1 MLKEGELLSVLGTLA
16 YAPEG
21 VKAVLDGDD
30 LKDDRYSVDAHLLYR
45 GTLTLSLHLICIN
58 NLYLNLICFL
68 VRDQCSPLWV
78 SDVAAGPVPR
88 SSVRT
93 VRPRERRRRR

>member
-1 MLKEGELLSVLGTLA
+1 MQRQRDVTLNDMLKEGELLSVLGTLA

-45 GTLTLSLHLICIN
+45 GTLPLPLPSFD
-58 NLYLNLICFL
+58 LY
-68 VRDQCSPLWV
+68 
-78 SDVAAGPVPR
+78 
-88 SSVRT
+88 
-93 VRPRERRRRR
+93 

>member
-45 GTLTLSLHLICIN
+45 GTLI
-58 NLYLNLICFL
+58 LYLLFI
-68 VRDQCSPLWV
+68 
-78 SDVAAGPVPR
+78 
-88 SSVRT
+88 
-93 VRPRERRRRR
+93 

>member
-45 GTLTLSLHLICIN
+45 GTLIPSLHLICIDN
-58 NLYLNLICFL
+58 FFL
-68 VRDQCSPLWV
+68 KI
-78 SDVAAGPVPR
+78 
-88 SSVRT
+88 
-93 VRPRERRRRR
+93 